1 MFAFGT
7 LAPFRNRI
15 DAGQRLALRLRHY
28 TNRPD
33 ALVLALPRGGVPV
46 AFEIAQELN
55 AALDVFVVRK
65 LGVPGYPECAM
76 GAIASGGLEVIDDEV
91 VHSLSIPTSVI
102 NDVAVQELRELERR
116 EQLYRGRHL
125 PLEIAGQ
132 IAIVVDDGVAT
143 GSSIRAAITALRSH
157 RPARIVVA
165 VPVAPREACE
175 KLRADVDELVCLIEP
190 ESFIAVGQW
199 YEDFRQI
206 RDQDVH
212 DLLAKASA
220 VLNPARV

>member
-102 NDVAVQELRELERR
+102 NDVAAQELRELERR

-143 GSSIRAAITALRSH
+143 GSSIRAAITALHSH

>member
-33 ALVLALPRGGVPV
+33 VLVLALPRGGVPV

-102 NDVAVQELRELERR
+102 NDVAAQELRELERR